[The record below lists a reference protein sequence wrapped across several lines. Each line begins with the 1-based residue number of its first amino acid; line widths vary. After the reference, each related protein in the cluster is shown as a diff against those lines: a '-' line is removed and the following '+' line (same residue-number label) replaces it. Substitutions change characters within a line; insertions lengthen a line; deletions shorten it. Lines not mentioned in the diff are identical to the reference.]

1 MLFLLIPLILIRLAL
16 VELAGAYSEIEDL
29 NSTDLFLL
37 LMVILILFKFYEMI
51 CFCLFYIILFSKP
64 FSFRFYYIFLLST
77 YFNIDCMIILSKF

>member
-37 LMVILILFKFYEMI
+37 LMVINSMK
-51 CFCLFYIILFSKP
+51 
-64 FSFRFYYIFLLST
+64 
-77 YFNIDCMIILSKF
+77 

>member
-16 VELAGAYSEIEDL
+16 VELAGVYSEIEDL

-51 CFCLFYIILFSKP
+51 
-64 FSFRFYYIFLLST
+64 
-77 YFNIDCMIILSKF
+77 

>member
-51 CFCLFYIILFSKP
+51 CFCLFYIILYFFP
-64 FSFRFYYIFLLST
+64 FSHIF
-77 YFNIDCMIILSKF
+77 IIINLF

>member
-16 VELAGAYSEIEDL
+16 VELAGAYLEIEDL

-51 CFCLFYIILFSKP
+51 CFCLFWGGYKKSQH
-64 FSFRFYYIFLLST
+64 
-77 YFNIDCMIILSKF
+77 